1 MADNDQRA
9 KQIDDVLAVTY
20 AREPVILETQ
30 GIEQLLALLDGLDD
44 AVRTAVLGPD
54 DLVPVD
60 RLPEVVQGGRTAC
73 GGCSVDREIVLGTSL
88 QSTGRRGR
96 RASGS

>member
-1 MADNDQRA
+1 
-9 KQIDDVLAVTY
+9 
-20 AREPVILETQ
+20 VILETQ

-60 RLPEVVQGGRTAC
+60 RLPEVRARTRL
-73 GGCSVDREIVLGTSL
+73 VDVDEDRGTTATYAVVEALAEVCRLREALEETLAHGLHLLID
-88 QSTGRRGR
+88 
-96 RASGS
+96 